1 MRVRV
6 FDSSYKALPAGVLGR
21 LVVAVRRFR
30 WTWIKQRWMRVVGQV
45 VVIAFLAPE
54 PPSVVTISGGQIP
67 VNSCW

>member
-30 WTWIKQRWMRVVGQV
+30 WTWIKQRWMRAEVSQV
-45 VVIAFLAPE
+45 LFRLSRWENLDHA
-54 PPSVVTISGGQIP
+54 
-67 VNSCW
+67 